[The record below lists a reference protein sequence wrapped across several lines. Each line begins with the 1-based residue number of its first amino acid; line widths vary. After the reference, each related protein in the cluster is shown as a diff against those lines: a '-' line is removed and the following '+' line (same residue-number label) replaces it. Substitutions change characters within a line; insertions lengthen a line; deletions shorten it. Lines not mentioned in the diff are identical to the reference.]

1 MLQTDWP
8 EKIVWILTIYILKR
22 KLVQILAMAYMGMKG
37 VGIVALDKVRLTRGV
52 GSDDPALA

>member
-52 GSDDPALA
+52 G